1 MSIDEN
7 AIGAV
12 VGTISSSD
20 VDSTS
25 ATYTLSGD
33 DAAFEISADGE
44 LKLKDSVSAD
54 FEVKNTYEVTITATD
69 SLNATFSKTFSI
81 SVTDL
86 NDAPTSISL
95 ESLFVEKISQEL
107 L

>member
-1 MSIDEN
+1 MDRWNRFCNFSFSISPVNDAPTDIALSSLSIDEN

-33 DAAFEISADGE
+33 DAAF
-44 LKLKDSVSAD
+44 LKYLLM
-54 FEVKNTYEVTITATD
+54 EN
-69 SLNATFSKTFSI
+69 LN
-81 SVTDL
+81 
-86 NDAPTSISL
+86 
-95 ESLFVEKISQEL
+95 
-107 L
+107 